1 MKRQVTDSSMLWAFF
16 YFFLIFNMEGC
27 LAAAIKPGKMW
38 YIKKSENDVLTY
50 QKEQIEAFIHTDHA
64 QSHFLFHTFSRV
76 HDVALQS
83 PPDVA
88 GMIYRLQKITNFTLS
103 QYQYTQVDIDKE
115 IQILKEFIELEEEGT
130 RQFGRYLIEVT
141 GETAGK
147 KVDSFILLPLVENIF
162 SQQVNKNDA
171 TDLVAIRL
179 SVIKDVLKVEIEN
192 SKPHQTSTLTNG
204 KRDSIYQI
212 KKRLAILYS
221 GSHQLSIRLQTETIK
236 TYLGINL
243 SSIVLS

>member
-1 MKRQVTDSSMLWAFF
+1 M
-16 YFFLIFNMEGC
+16 
-27 LAAAIKPGKMW
+27 
-38 YIKKSENDVLTY
+38 LTY
-50 QKEQIEAFIHTDHA
+50 QKEQIEAFIHIDHA

-76 HDVALQS
+76 HYVALQS
-83 PPDVA
+83 PPEVA
-88 GMIYRLQKITNFTLS
+88 GMIYRLQKITNFTLN

-212 KKRLAILYS
+212 KNAWPYFIPAAIS
-221 GSHQLSIRLQTETIK
+221 
-236 TYLGINL
+236 
-243 SSIVLS
+243 